1 MKVKSRP
8 AVYPDTRVHS
18 LHLRPLTWGEEEGVE
33 SFASVC
39 LNAPLWA
46 RRVANFLGGI
56 GCAKLQKSV
65 GVRVTNFDERGSG

>member
-8 AVYPDTRVHS
+8 AVYPDTHVHS

-39 LNAPLWA
+39 LNAPL
-46 RRVANFLGGI
+46 
-56 GCAKLQKSV
+56 
-65 GVRVTNFDERGSG
+65 